1 MWLFHYSHPS
11 RYNVVSHCGS
21 HGLWIP
27 LQCSLSFLSSRLS
40 EFFPSFSMVVA
51 SPFCFLGFHWACH
64 PGALLKYCLDLEFSW
79 SSPQRFPIFYRVVSA
94 FHWGY
99 KLSVIS
105 LNFQTDF
112 LINKTGIFS
121 VTHPC
126 CVLSYF
132 WAFVPAIPLLHE
144 ALSAGVKWNR
154 SLSHSATYVINN
166 THLALIYYFAFISFV
181 FVCTY
186 SESI

>member
-1 MWLFHYSHPS
+1 MLVVMWHGMLCDFFITAVPVVMTRYLTVGAMGSESPCNALFHS
-11 RYNVVSHCGS
+11 
-21 HGLWIP
+21 
-27 LQCSLSFLSSRLS
+27 CSCLS

-51 SPFCFLGFHWACH
+51 SPFCFLGFHWDCH
-64 PGALLKYCLDLEFSW
+64 PRALLKYYLDLELPW
-79 SSPQRFPIFYRVVSA
+79 SSPQRFPFFYRVVSA

-132 WAFVPAIPLLHE
+132 RAFVPALPLLHE
-144 ALSAGVKWNR
+144 ALFAG
-154 SLSHSATYVINN
+154 
-166 THLALIYYFAFISFV
+166 
-181 FVCTY
+181 CQMD
-186 SESI
+186 